1 MRLTNKVA
9 GSMGSY
15 LHFLDLGWEPVLKGI
30 AEAGFKYVELSASHE
45 WMSHITVEKIKS
57 EDIKRLKDLLAK
69 YNLTPISMS
78 AHSDMTTKE
87 GLVALKRRI
96 DFAKEFNI
104 KILITGTGLWKDD
117 RTLNNLYENL
127 EEASE
132 YAARDDVLITL
143 ETHGNGFTKE
153 SHTGSGKLYLSIVNH
168 INLSNIRVCYDTA
181 NVVTYGGVRPEE
193 DILYIAEYI
202 GYLHVKDRAIGLEG
216 WRGKPALGQG
226 FINFAPIFDVIRKFN
241 YSGPFSVEIEIQ
253 PPTPFIQMDIYA
265 VNTAHVESYKF
276 LQQYFTLQ

>member
-69 YNLTPISMS
+69 YDLTPISMS

-87 GLVALKRRI
+87 GLAALKRRV

-104 KILITGTGLWKDD
+104 KVLITGTGPWKDD
-117 RTLNNLYENL
+117 MTLNNLYENL
-127 EEASE
+127 QEASE

-143 ETHGNGFTKE
+143 ETDGNSFTRE

-168 INLSNIRVCYDTA
+168 MNLSNIRVCYDTA
-181 NVVTYGGVRPEE
+181 NVVFYEDVFPEQ

-202 GYLHVKDRAIGLEG
+202 GYLHVKDKLGFKRVSSF
-216 WRGKPALGQG
+216 PALGQG
-226 FINFAPIFDVIRKFN
+226 FINFARIFDVFRKFN
-241 YSGPFSVEIEIQ
+241 YSGPFSVEIEMR
-253 PPTPFIQMDIYA
+253 PPTPPHKLNISDF
-265 VNTAHVESYKF
+265 NTAHAESYKF
-276 LQQYFTLQ
+276 LQQYLTLE